1 VKDFYE
7 GYKYMVKQIAGEFG
21 RKYPMVE
28 RDDIVQEL
36 WVWFVEHPVK
46 LDVWNKEHEEQK
58 DVDKLVAR
66 SLRNAA
72 LDYCLKEKAVKSGYD
87 PSDNFFYNKQ
97 FIKIMIPAVLSDDW
111 SKMNNMLSG
120 SGRSTKDLSE
130 SGDWIAFSADVKSA
144 FEKLSKAEQKIV
156 DLYYAQ
162 ELTGSELA
170 TAIGSD
176 ASDKAVMMQANRALN
191 KMVRFVGGTK
201 PFKDNDYVDDQ
212 EDEDDLP
219 IV

>member
-1 VKDFYE
+1 
-7 GYKYMVKQIAGEFG
+7 MVKQIAGEFG

>member
-1 VKDFYE
+1 VEDFYE
-7 GYKYMVKQIAGEFG
+7 GYKYMVKQVAGEFG

-46 LDVWNKEHEEQK
+46 LEVWNKEHEEQK

-87 PSDNFFYNKQ
+87 PLDNFFYNKQ

-130 SGDWIAFSADVKSA
+130 SGDWMAFSADVKSA
-144 FEKLSKAEQKIV
+144 FEKLSKSEQLLV

-162 ELTGSELA
+162 ELTGTELA
-170 TAIGSD
+170 TAIGST

-191 KMVRFVGGTK
+191 KMVKFVGGTK
-201 PFKDNDYVDDQ
+201 PFKDNDYNDGKD
-212 EDEDDLP
+212 DEDDL
-219 IV
+219 